1 MSLLK
6 KIGNGIKNVGKKIAN
21 VVDNTAK
28 KLATSNNGILSGVG
42 SIVDAIIPDKKVEEM
57 AAAAKREGTTDV
69 AKVEK
74 TIQKAAAEKGVTDT
88 SVINT
93 IVHET
98 AKTIAEETATTVDDK
113 SASVK
118 VTTWEKVKAF
128 CKKYAKW
135 LIGGGAALLVGLV
148 AWLTSHKGGKKR
160 YRR

>member
-6 KIGNGIKNVGKKIAN
+6 KIGTAVKNVGNKIATA
-21 VVDNTAK
+21 VDNTAK
-28 KLATSNNGILSGVG
+28 KLSNSNSAILSVAG
-42 SIVDAIIPDKKVEEM
+42 SLVDSIIPDKKVEEM

-98 AKTIAEETATTVDDK
+98 AKSIAEETATTVKDEG
-113 SASVK
+113 ASVK

-135 LIGGGAALLVGLV
+135 LIAGGSALVLGLV
-148 AWLTSHKGGKKR
+148 AWLASRKGGKKK

>member
-1 MSLLK
+1 MGLLK
-6 KIGNGIKNVGKKIAN
+6 KIGSGLKNVGKKIAN

-28 KLATSNNGILSGVG
+28 KLSTSNNGILSGVG

-57 AAAAKREGTTDV
+57 AEAAKREGTTDV

-88 SVINT
+88 KVINT

-113 SASVK
+113 GASVK

-135 LIGGGAALLVGLV
+135 LIGGAAALVVALV
-148 AWLTSHKGGKKR
+148 AWLTTRKGGKKKF
-160 YRR
+160 RR

>member
-1 MSLLK
+1 MGLLK
-6 KIGNGIKNVGKKIAN
+6 KIGNGLKNVGKKIAN

-28 KLATSNNGILSGVG
+28 KLSTSNNGILSGVG
-42 SIVDAIIPDKKVEEM
+42 SLVDAIIPDKKVEEM
-57 AAAAKREGTTDV
+57 AEAAKREGTTDV

-88 SVINT
+88 KVINT

-113 SASVK
+113 GASVK

-135 LIGGGAALLVGLV
+135 LIGGAAALVVALV
-148 AWLTSHKGGKKR
+148 AWLTTRKGGKKKF
-160 YRR
+160 RR

>member
-1 MSLLK
+1 MGLLK
-6 KIGNGIKNVGKKIAN
+6 KIGNGLKNVGKKIAN

-28 KLATSNNGILSGVG
+28 KLSTSNNGILSGVG
-42 SIVDAIIPDKKVEEM
+42 SLVDAIIPDKKVEEM

-88 SVINT
+88 NVINT

-113 SASVK
+113 GASVK

-128 CKKYAKW
+128 SKKYAKW
-135 LIGGGAALLVGLV
+135 LLGGAAALVVALV
-148 AWLTSHKGGKKR
+148 AWLTTRKGGKKKF
-160 YRR
+160 RR

>member
-1 MSLLK
+1 MALLTK
-6 KIGNGIKNVGKKIAN
+6 LGSGLKNVTTRIVTA
-21 VVDNTAK
+21 VDNTAK
-28 KLATSNNGILSGVG
+28 KLSTSNNAILSVAG
-42 SIVDAIIPDKKVEEM
+42 SLVDSIIPDKKVQEM

-98 AKTIAEETATTVDDK
+98 AKSIAEETATTVKDEG
-113 SASVK
+113 ASVK

-135 LIGGGAALLVGLV
+135 LIGGCAALVVALV
-148 AWLTSHKGGKKR
+148 AMLATRKSGKKK